1 MAVETAP
8 HRDPFALSEEER
20 LVRDTA
26 RDWAQREVAPG
37 AAQRDEEERYD
48 RSLFERAGEL
58 GLTGI
63 PYPEEYGGAGMGTF
77 AWVLAA
83 EEVAAADMGM
93 AVSLSVHVLSQLCI
107 FANGTEEQ
115 KQRFLPADD
124 RRPRARRIR
133 PDRAA
138 GRIGC
143 RRPRADRHPR
153 RRRLPAHR
161 HEDLDH
167 ECRRGGAVVVFGTVD
182 RSAGKAGITAFVVEA
197 DTPGFRLG
205 SKERKMGIRGT
216 TGYELVF
223 EERASRPRTDSATR
237 AMGCGWPCP
246 RWEPAASASPPAAPG
261 WPAARSSWRP
271 ATPLQRRQFGRAIAD
286 QEMIQGMLAE
296 MATGVDAA
304 RLLTWRAARQRD
316 AGQPINA
323 PSSMAKWHASDVAMR
338 VTTDAVQ
345 IYGGA
350 GYSRDNPVE
359 RLMRDAK
366 GAQIYEGTNQ
376 IHRLIVAQHLLDGMR
391 RGDVTVRRIRTA
403 DSVLQHGAT
412 SDRRP
417 DR

>member
-1 MAVETAP
+1 MAVDTAP

-37 AAQRDEEERYD
+37 AAQRDEEEHYD

-115 KQRFLPADD
+115 KQRFLP
-124 RRPRARRIR
+124 PMT
-133 PDRAA
+133 A
-138 GRIGC
+138 GRE
-143 RRPRADRHPR
+143 
-153 RRRLPAHR
+153 L
-161 HEDLDH
+161 
-167 ECRRGGAVVVFGTVD
+167 GAFALTEPQAGSDAAALSLTATRDGDDYLLTGTKIWITNAGEAARYVVFGTVD

-205 SKERKMGIRGT
+205 SRERKMGIRGT
-216 TGYELVF
+216 TGYELVL
-223 EERASRPRTDSATR
+223 EEARVPAENRLGDEGDGLRVALSALGAGR
-237 AMGCGWPCP
+237 IGI
-246 RWEPAASASPPAAPG
+246 AACCTGLARSALEL
-261 WPAARSSWRP
+261 AARY
-271 ATPLQRRQFGRAIAD
+271 ALQRRQFGRAIAD

-296 MATGVDAA
+296 MATGVEAA
-304 RLLTWRAARQRD
+304 RLLTWRAARLRD

-391 RGDVTVRRIRTA
+391 REV
-403 DSVLQHGAT
+403 
-412 SDRRP
+412 
-417 DR
+417 